1 MRIRRKRLP
10 AAIGRFLLCK
20 RRKEKSRASLEK
32 YKYFTKYCRKH
43 NFEDTYKY
51 CLENGAEE
59 YTLKSMAKDNYINL
73 LDNELLRVKGIFN
86 GLFGQEY
93 QNIYHH
99 KLDFTDDFEIIDT
112 EKYELIQKLNNDYI
126 EKVKKC
132 NTHYTVGAYIAAW
145 SRFELACM
153 IWHGINAGGTIYYF
167 HTDSL
172 KIGNVSDDLFNNW
185 LETQYSKY
193 FKQKFQLTRL
203 MRRLVAN
210 SEPLHVPA
218 SCFG

>member
-1 MRIRRKRLP
+1 MR
-10 AAIGRFLLCK
+10 G
-20 RRKEKSRASLEK
+20 
-32 YKYFTKYCRKH
+32 

-126 EKVKKC
+126 E
-132 NTHYTVGAYIAAW
+132 N
-145 SRFELACM
+145 
-153 IWHGINAGGTIYYF
+153 
-167 HTDSL
+167 
-172 KIGNVSDDLFNNW
+172 FN
-185 LETQYSKY
+185 S
-193 FKQKFQLTRL
+193 
-203 MRRLVAN
+203 
-210 SEPLHVPA
+210 HA
-218 SCFG
+218 SCEA